1 MTQNEIIMKYDVF
14 ISYSSKDQKV
24 VEAMCAYLEQHKVRC
39 FVAYRDIPKGVV
51 WAKAIVEALDESK
64 MMVVVFS
71 EEFNL
76 SDQVDR
82 EIELASEDKK
92 PILTFRISDAMFKG
106 AKKYYLKNINW
117 IDAFP
122 DPEKVFDALLDNVYK
137 LIGQPDGHKSEVD
150 TAVSK
155 MPYDQEV
162 VAEPLCPCGSGKLFK
177 DCHGK
182 SLSSVSKVA
191 ADNKPQTQ
199 DSGDFVLKVKGVE
212 YPMVFVEGGTFRMGS
227 DDSEAYPWEKPV
239 HKVTLSSYCIG
250 KYEVTQELWEVVMGS
265 NPSSFKGARRPVEKV
280 SWEDCQEFIRKL
292 NSLTGKNF
300 KLPTEAQ
307 WEYAARGGKKSREYK
322 YSGSNTIGD
331 VAWYDGNSGNKTHDV
346 GTKIP
351 NELGLYDMSG
361 NVWEW
366 CSDWYG
372 SYGSSSQ
379 TDPSG
384 PSSGSTRVSRGGSWL
399 DDARLCRVSN
409 RKQDSPG
416 LHSFDL
422 GFRLCL

>member
-1 MTQNEIIMKYDVF
+1 
-14 ISYSSKDQKV
+14 
-24 VEAMCAYLEQHKVRC
+24 
-39 FVAYRDIPKGVV
+39 
-51 WAKAIVEALDESK
+51 
-64 MMVVVFS
+64 
-71 EEFNL
+71 
-76 SDQVDR
+76 
-82 EIELASEDKK
+82 
-92 PILTFRISDAMFKG
+92 MFKG

-122 DPEKVFDALLDNVYK
+122 HPEKVFDALLDNVHK
-137 LIGQPDGHKSEVD
+137 LIGQHGSQ
-150 TAVSK
+150 
-155 MPYDQEV
+155 MPEGPATGLKTRDQDAA
-162 VAEPLCPCGSGKLFK
+162 AEPLCPCGSGKFFK

-182 SLSSVSKVA
+182 AEDGSEKEIKSEDAGGK
-191 ADNKPQTQ
+191 
-199 DSGDFVLKVKGVE
+199 DFVLKVKGVE
-212 YPMVFVEGGTFRMGS
+212 YPMVFVEGGTFKMGS
-227 DDSEAYPWEKPV
+227 DDSEAYSWEKPV
-239 HKVTLSSYCIG
+239 HQVTLNSYCIG
-250 KYEVTQELWEVVMGS
+250 KYEVTQELWEAVMGS
-265 NPSSFKGARRPVEKV
+265 NPSHFKGARRPVEQV
-280 SWEDCQEFIRKL
+280 SWDDCQVFIRKL

-307 WEYAARGGKKSREYK
+307 WEYAARGGKKSRDYK

-331 VAWYDGNSGNKTHDV
+331 VAWHDGNSGNKTHDV

-384 PSSGSTRVSRGGSWL
+384 PSSGSTRAGRGGSWL

>member
-1 MTQNEIIMKYDVF
+1 MKYDVF

-51 WAKAIVEALDESK
+51 WAKAIVDALDQSK

-71 EEFNL
+71 EEFNM

-122 DPEKVFDALLDNVYK
+122 EPEKVFDALLDNVCK
-137 LIGQPDGHKSEVD
+137 LIGQPESHKLEIE
-150 TAVSK
+150 TAASK
-155 MPYDQEV
+155 ISSLETAP
-162 VAEPLCPCGSGKLFK
+162 EPLCPCGSGKFFK
-177 DCHGK
+177 YCHGK
-182 SLSSVSKVA
+182 SLSSVSKSESES
-191 ADNKPQTQ
+191 KPQTQ
-199 DSGDFVLKVKGVE
+199 DSGDFVLRVKGVE

-227 DDSEAYPWEKPV
+227 DDSEASKYEKPV
-239 HKVTLSSYCIG
+239 HNVTLSSYCIG
-250 KYEVTQELWEVVMGS
+250 KYEVTQELWAAVMGS
-265 NPSSFKGARRPVEKV
+265 NPSWFKGARRPVEQV
-280 SWEDCQEFIRKL
+280 SWEDCQDFIRKL
-292 NSLTGKNF
+292 NNLTGKNF

-307 WEYAARGGKKSREYK
+307 WEYAARGGKKSRGYK

-331 VAWYDGNSGNKTHDV
+331 VAWYSGNSGSKTHEV
-346 GTKIP
+346 GTKSP

-361 NVWEW
+361 NVLEW
-366 CSDWYG
+366 CSDWDG
-372 SYGSSSQ
+372 SYGSSPQ
-379 TDPSG
+379 TDPLG
-384 PSSGSTRVSRGGSWL
+384 PSRHLYRVIRGGRWNN
-399 DDARLCRVSN
+399 DAWSCRVSY
-409 RKQDSPG
+409 RISSSPDDS
-416 LHSFDL
+416 FYDL
-422 GFRLCL
+422 GLRLCL

>member
-1 MTQNEIIMKYDVF
+1 MKYDVF

-122 DPEKVFDALLDNVYK
+122 HPEKVFDALLDNVHK
-137 LIGQPDGHKSEVD
+137 LIGQHGSQ
-150 TAVSK
+150 
-155 MPYDQEV
+155 MPEGPATGLKTRDQDAA
-162 VAEPLCPCGSGKLFK
+162 AEPLCPCGSGKFFK

-182 SLSSVSKVA
+182 AEDGSEKEIKSEDAGGK
-191 ADNKPQTQ
+191 
-199 DSGDFVLKVKGVE
+199 DFVLKVKGVE
-212 YPMVFVEGGTFRMGS
+212 YPMVFVEGGTFMMGS
-227 DDSEAYPWEKPV
+227 DDENSV
-239 HKVTLSSYCIG
+239 HKVTLSNYSIG
-250 KYEVTQELWEVVMGS
+250 KYEVTQELWEAVMS
-265 NPSSFKGARRPVEKV
+265 INSSGFKGARRPVEGV
-280 SWEDCQEFIRKL
+280 SWDDCQKFISRL
-292 NSLTGKNF
+292 NRLTGMNF

-307 WEYAARGGKKSREYK
+307 WEYAARGGRKSRSCK
-322 YSGSNTIGD
+322 YSGSNNID
-331 VAWYDGNSGNKTHDV
+331 DIAWYIGNSGLKTHDV
-346 GTKIP
+346 GTKAS

-372 SYGSSSQ
+372 IYGLSSQNNPVGPSNGSSH
-379 TDPSG
+379 
-384 PSSGSTRVSRGGSWL
+384 VIRGGSF
-399 DDARLCRVSN
+399 DRYPSGCRVSY
-409 RKQDSPG
+409 RRSCTPDDRSDCLG
-416 LHSFDL
+416 L
-422 GFRLCL
+422 RLCL